1 MGLLDD
7 AIREHLDL
15 KRQRGADPGEI
26 ERLEREALGP
36 VRREPRGHAAGAVPH
51 LAVDVDPE
59 RHFDPPTELLQDGGR
74 APEPKRGFLRR
85 GRSAPASEPAPSDF
99 ADQLDAGLHGEP
111 GDSHGDHLEH
121 ADPFGQAAFD
131 HDDPFR
137 DDEPSAHEQPF
148 HDEPALDDDPATH
161 EHSAAPFAA
170 EPPIAESLA
179 AGPPLAEPPLEEPPP
194 AAPPVQPEVEAEPPH
209 LIFDS
214 APPPRPTFAP
224 VPPAANEPE
233 PEPAPADSAELESE
247 ATEHPAAAAEPA
259 PPVAPAAAE
268 PALDQRARADAARET
283 REWSVEE
290 AFAAEDS
297 GQAAPAAEPD
307 DEEDPLEETPEFLQD
322 TPDHDRLWFE
332 QRPPRDFDFD
342 G

>member
-15 KRQRGADPGEI
+15 KRQRGADPGEV

-36 VRREPRGHAAGAVPH
+36 VRREPRGRGMDAVPH

-59 RHFDPPTELLQDGGR
+59 HHFDPPTELLHDGGR
-74 APEPKRGFLRR
+74 VPEPKRGFLRR
-85 GRSAPASEPAPSDF
+85 NRSVSASEPAPSDF
-99 ADQLDAGLHGEP
+99 ADHLDAGLHGQP
-111 GDSHGDHLEH
+111 GDSHGDHIDH
-121 ADPFGQAAFD
+121 PDPFGQDAFD
-131 HDDPFR
+131 HDDPFPH
-137 DDEPSAHEQPF
+137 DDPVVHDEPF
-148 HDEPALDDDPATH
+148 HDAPVVHDEPATH
-161 EHSAAPFAA
+161 EHAAPPLAA
-170 EPPIAESLA
+170 EPP
-179 AGPPLAEPPLEEPPP
+179 LAEQPPP
-194 AAPPVQPEVEAEPPH
+194 GPQLAAPPVQPEVGAEPPH

-224 VPPAANEPE
+224 APSSAPEPE
-233 PEPAPADSAELESE
+233 PEPAADDAAELESE
-247 ATEHPAAAAEPA
+247 VEEHPAAAVEPA
-259 PPVAPAAAE
+259 VPDVPAPAE
-268 PALDQRARADAARET
+268 PALDDHARADAARET
-283 REWSVEE
+283 REWSAEE

-307 DEEDPLEETPEFLQD
+307 EEDVLEETPEFLQD